1 MSPLPRN
8 PRQAPC
14 SGPGFQARESDRWMK
29 LKAFSGGVH
38 PPDNKE
44 WSAHKSIEDCPLPEE
59 LVIPLSQHIGAPAKC
74 CVAPGGRVFKGQV
87 VGEAHGFVSVPVHAS
102 TSGEV
107 VAVEPRLHPSGSL
120 LPAVV
125 IRPDDEDTWDPGL
138 SAADPDALSCHEI
151 VDRIRSAGV
160 VGMGGA
166 AFPTHVKLSPP
177 DEKLI
182 NTLVINGVECEPYLT
197 ADHRLMLEETRKI
210 VDGMRIV
217 QKALGTERVIV
228 GIEANKPDA
237 ITVMAEVCRPHGI
250 EVVGLPVM
258 YPQGAEKQ
266 LIVALVGREVPSGGL
281 PMDIG
286 VVVQNVGTC
295 AAISDAVR
303 LGRPL
308 IERVATVTGDAVV
321 EPKNLR
327 IRVGTSLAH
336 MVAFAGGSKGEV
348 GKIIMGGPMMGAAQ
362 LSLDVPATR
371 GTSGVLLLSERLVD
385 SQPEGPCI
393 RCGRCVQACPSRIL
407 PTSISAYA
415 RADLMDEAEGL
426 GAMDCIECGC
436 CAYSCPARIPLVQ
449 AIRYAKGAILSKR
462 RKL

>member
-1 MSPLPRN
+1 
-8 PRQAPC
+8 
-14 SGPGFQARESDRWMK
+14 MK
-29 LKAFSGGVH
+29 LTAFSGGVH
-38 PPDNKE
+38 PPDNKKG
-44 WSAHKSIEDCPLPEE
+44 SAHKPIEDCPLPEE

-74 CVAPGGRVFKGQV
+74 CVAPGEHVLKGQI

-107 VAVEPRLHPSGSL
+107 IAVESRPHPSGSL

-125 IRPDDEDTWDPGL
+125 IRPDGEDIWAPGL
-138 SAADPDALSCHEI
+138 STADPDTLSCREI
-151 VDRIRSAGV
+151 VDRIRSAGI

-177 DEKLI
+177 DEKPI
-182 NTLVINGVECEPYLT
+182 STLVINGVECEPYLT
-197 ADHRLMLEETRKI
+197 ADHRLMLEETVRI
-210 VDGMRIV
+210 IDGMRIV
-217 QKALGTERVIV
+217 QKALGADRVIV

-237 ITVMAEVCRPHGI
+237 IQVMTEACRPHGI
-250 EVVGLPVM
+250 EVACLPVM

-266 LIVALVGREVPSGGL
+266 LIVALVGKEVPSGGL

-295 AAISDAVR
+295 AAVSDAVR

-308 IERVATVTGDAVV
+308 IERVATVTGDAVA

-327 IRVGTSLAH
+327 VRVGTSLAH
-336 MVAFAGGSKGEV
+336 MVAFSGGSQGEV

-371 GTSGVLLLSERLVD
+371 GTSGVLLFSEGLVD
-385 SQPEGPCI
+385 PQPEGPCI

-407 PTSISAYA
+407 PTSIAAYA
-415 RADLMDEAEGL
+415 RVNLIDEAAGL

-449 AIRYAKGAILSKR
+449 AIRSAKGAILAKR